1 MIDWFYTSE
10 MQSCRYTRYWT
21 PQTSILHNN
30 LCLSMICSD
39 NGVEKFCWYC
49 LICYVHMNLCTRLTA
64 ASDKVYQL
72 LAHGRCFSPVTPASS
87 TTKTCRHD
95 IHVVEILLKVALS
108 TINQIK
114 SNQITYIS
122 CSPITD
128 LIIYITRSIFT
139 VHVLKT
145 TRHSIMYVIL
155 IILFDFYGCSSIKMR
170 K

>member
-30 LCLSMICSD
+30 LCLSMICSY

-108 TINQIK
+108 TINEIK
-114 SNQITYIS
+114 WNQINH
-122 CSPITD
+122 
-128 LIIYITRSIFT
+128 IYI
-139 VHVLKT
+139 VLTNYWPNYIYYKVNIHCT
-145 TRHSIMYVIL
+145 CSENYQTFYYVCHTYYTL
-155 IILFDFYGCSSIKMR
+155 WFVLLFQ
-170 K
+170 